1 VFQIGDFARLGKVS
15 VRTLRFY
22 DEIGLLRP
30 ARVDATTGYRRY
42 SLEQVPLLNR
52 ILAFRDLGFSLPQ
65 IARLADPGTPLPT
78 RRALLLE
85 RRADLRSRACRELE
99 RLALVNSRLRR
110 MERLA
115 EGVQHE
121 VSLRRTEPAWVA
133 SLREE
138 LPSYEAMDRLFDT
151 IGEELGDG
159 RLVRGR
165 AAIWH
170 RCASR
175 GEPIDCEALLFLKR
189 PAPRV
194 RRVRI
199 ARLPAATMACLF
211 HRGGDETIGEA
222 YRSLRHWISSNG
234 FRVAGPNREIY
245 WADDASDP
253 ESRVM
258 EIQFPVETP
267 RRGVDPRRSAA

>member
-1 VFQIGDFARLGKVS
+1 VLQIGDFARLGKVS

-30 ARVDATTGYRRY
+30 AHVDTSTGYRRY
-42 SLEQVPLLNR
+42 SLEQVPLLNQ
-52 ILAFRDLGFSLPQ
+52 ILVFRDLGFSLPQ
-65 IARLADPGTPLPT
+65 TARLVDPGTPLPA

-85 RRADLRSRACRELE
+85 RRDDLRSRACRELE
-99 RLALVNSRLRR
+99 RLALVDSRLRR
-110 MERLA
+110 IERRA
-115 EGVQHE
+115 EGGQQE

-138 LPSYEAMDRLFDT
+138 LPSYEAIDRLFEA
-151 IGEELGDG
+151 IGEELGDR

-199 ARLPAATMACLF
+199 AQLSAATVACLF
-211 HRGGDETIGEA
+211 HHGGDDTIGEA

-234 FRVAGPNREIY
+234 FQVAGPSREIY
-245 WADDASDP
+245 WADDASAP
-253 ESRVM
+253 ETRVT
-258 EIQFPVETP
+258 EIQFPVEAP
-267 RRGVDPRRSAA
+267 RRGTDPRRTAA